1 MRHLSAFLLITGLAL
16 STLSPALAKDRRPK
30 SNNANVRHA
39 TKKAKKIRP
48 AKYKPYKAPKVKKS
62 RVKYGVV

>member
-1 MRHLSAFLLITGLAL
+1 LAL

-30 SNNANVRHA
+30 SNNANVHRA
-39 TKKAKKIRP
+39 TKKTKKIRP